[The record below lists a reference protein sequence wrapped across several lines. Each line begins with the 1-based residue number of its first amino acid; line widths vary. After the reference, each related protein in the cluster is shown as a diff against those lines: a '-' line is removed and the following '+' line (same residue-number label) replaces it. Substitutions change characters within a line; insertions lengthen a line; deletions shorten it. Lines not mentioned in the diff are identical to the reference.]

1 MSVLFRVDAG
11 LRIGQ
16 GHISRCFSLALL
28 LKTKG
33 VEVSFLMA
41 ECSRS
46 WEDKLTE
53 CGFSVGIIE
62 TNQHL
67 FEVTRPLKKYE
78 WVVIDHYDLGFVD
91 HEKFYKIAK
100 KVLIIDDLANRQYCC
115 DVLIDPSIIA
125 SHEVYQ
131 KLVPIHAKIFL
142 GGDYILFSDKILK
155 AKEKLRPKD
164 ALHNKCHISL
174 GSFQKPLAVFDS
186 LNLINYGLKGAMN
199 FFAVSADI
207 QEAKK
212 IEEAFKQNV
221 TLLDHPSNIHNSL
234 IECNISWGAP
244 GHMTWERFFTSTV
257 LRRCDK

>member
-1 MSVLFRVDAG
+1 MWFFSWHYRNKSASV
-11 LRIGQ
+11 Q
-16 GHISRCFSLALL
+16 
-28 LKTKG
+28 
-33 VEVSFLMA
+33 
-41 ECSRS
+41 
-46 WEDKLTE
+46 
-53 CGFSVGIIE
+53 
-62 TNQHL
+62 
-67 FEVTRPLKKYE
+67 VTRPLKKYE

-155 AKEKLRPKD
+155 AKENLRPKD

-199 FFAVSADI
+199 FLLFLPTSRK
-207 QEAKK
+207 QK
-212 IEEAFKQNV
+212 IEE
-221 TLLDHPSNIHNSL
+221 LLSK
-234 IECNISWGAP
+234 
-244 GHMTWERFFTSTV
+244 T
-257 LRRCDK
+257 